1 MAKLNLLTVKAV
13 DAAKPTDKVVRIFDG
28 GGLILEIRPSGQR
41 AWHYK
46 FKFNGRDRRMSLG
59 PATSISLAQARE
71 LRRQAQLLVAKGIDP
86 IQERLDRIKAEQAKQ
101 DAKKLTFGSLVWD
114 WADKYHKGKNSSP
127 ATQKRNKRLIR
138 YLEADLGSTPVFAIS
153 RLAVLKSVERI

>member
-13 DAAKPTDKVVRIFDG
+13 EAAKPADKVVRLFDG

-59 PATSISLAQARE
+59 PASSISLSEARE
-71 LRRQAQLLVAKGIDP
+71 L
-86 IQERLDRIKAEQAKQ
+86 
-101 DAKKLTFGSLVWD
+101 SLHI
-114 WADKYHKGKNSSP
+114 A
-127 ATQKRNKRLIR
+127 
-138 YLEADLGSTPVFAIS
+138 
-153 RLAVLKSVERI
+153 

>member
-13 DAAKPTDKVVRIFDG
+13 EAAKPADKVVRLFDG

-46 FKFNGRDRRMSLG
+46 FKFYRRDRRMSLG
-59 PATSISLAQARE
+59 PTASISLGEARE

-86 IQERLDRIKAEQAKQ
+86 IQDRQDRIKAEQAKQ

-114 WADKYHKGKNSSP
+114 WADKYHKGKGSSE
-127 ATQKRNKRLIR
+127 ATQKRNKRLIK
-138 YLEADLGSTPVFAIS
+138 YLEADLGGTPIFAIT
-153 RLAVLKSVERI
+153 RIAALK